1 MWVAREKA
9 TRISRCHLLHT
20 SPHIGRIDPP
30 PACLENPLP
39 FSRAL
44 NHPLV
49 GAPPPRA
56 LAGFGEQ
63 SFPTHRSVGS
73 RHQTG
78 TIFPAE
84 CGPVHLPRSPASYS
98 LGVTPSTAGYSNTL
112 SFDSNLV
119 A

>member
-20 SPHIGRIDPP
+20 SPHIGRIDP

-84 CGPVHLPRSPASYS
+84 CGPVQQIVTA
-98 LGVTPSTAGYSNTL
+98 LGCG
-112 SFDSNLV
+112 NL
-119 A
+119 